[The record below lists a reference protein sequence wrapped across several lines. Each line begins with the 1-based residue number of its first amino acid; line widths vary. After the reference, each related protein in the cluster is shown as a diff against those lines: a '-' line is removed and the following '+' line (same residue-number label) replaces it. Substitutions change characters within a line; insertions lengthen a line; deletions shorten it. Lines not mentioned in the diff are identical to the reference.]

1 MSDTPPPA
9 IPPSEPGATPPAAA
23 ASTPPVASTTTTTT
37 TTSPPSAPRSNGFG
51 LAALILGIV
60 AILGAAF
67 PIINIF
73 SAILAVI
80 GLILGIVG
88 LTRTGAPKGTSI
100 AGTII
105 SGVAIVIVIISSI
118 IVSLGLAVLDEAID
132 EPGPIEETVE
142 PLPVPDDETDI
153 PEGDPGSF
161 TNPVPLGVPVTFTI
175 NDVDTWVV
183 TVEQSVLDADDLVA
197 AADPANPVASEGS
210 QFALLDAQFEHVGE
224 GSATPAVDLAL
235 FFATE
240 PGVYYLESDTTVTVP
255 EPSWL
260 DIVDIQR
267 ASISGNA
274 VVLIPAGAV
283 GVWGVSPVGTD
294 LLIYFATE

>member
-1 MSDTPPPA
+1 MSDAPPPA
-9 IPPSEPGATPPAAA
+9 IPPSEPGAPGA
-23 ASTPPVASTTTTTT
+23 ASPVTSTTTAPT
-37 TTSPPSAPRSNGFG
+37 APRPNGLG
-51 LAALILGIV
+51 VAALILGIV

-73 SAILAVI
+73 SAVLAVI
-80 GLILGIVG
+80 GLILGIIG
-88 LTRTGAPKGTSI
+88 LTRKGAAKGTSI

-105 SGVAIVIVIISSI
+105 SAVAIIIVIISSI
-118 IVSLGLAVLDEAID
+118 IVSLGLAVLDEALD
-132 EPGPIEETVE
+132 EPGPIEETTE
-142 PLPVPDDETDI
+142 PLPAPDDETAI

-161 TNPVPLGVPVTFTI
+161 SNPVPLGVPVTFTI

-210 QFALLDAQFEHVGE
+210 QFALLNAQFEHVAE
-224 GSATPAVDLAL
+224 GTATPARDLAI

-267 ASISGNA
+267 ASIGGNA
-274 VVLIPAGAV
+274 VVLIPAGAS

-294 LLIYFATE
+294 LLIYFATQ

>member
-1 MSDTPPPA
+1 M
-9 IPPSEPGATPPAAA
+9 SEPSSAGSTPVEPSASATTPPAGVPAA
-23 ASTPPVASTTTTTT
+23 PA
-37 TTSPPSAPRSNGFG
+37 RGNGFG
-51 LAALILGIV
+51 VAALILGIV

-73 SAILAVI
+73 SAVLAVI
-80 GLILGIVG
+80 GLVLGIIG
-88 LTRTGAPKGTSI
+88 LTRKGAAKGTSI

-105 SGVAIVIVIISSI
+105 SAVAIIIVIISSI
-118 IVSLGLAVLDEAID
+118 IVSLGLAVLDEALD
-132 EPGPIEETVE
+132 EPGPIEETTE
-142 PLPVPDDETDI
+142 PLPAPDDETAI

-161 TNPVPLGVPVTFTI
+161 SNPVPLGVPVTFTI

-210 QFALLDAQFEHVGE
+210 QFALLNAQFEHVAD
-224 GSATPAVDLAL
+224 GSATPAQDLAI

-240 PGVYYLESDTTVTVP
+240 PGVYYLESNTTVTVP

-267 ASISGNA
+267 ASIGGNA
-274 VVLIPAGAV
+274 VVLIPAGAT

-294 LLIYFATE
+294 LLIYFATQ

>member
-1 MSDTPPPA
+1 MSESSSPSSAPVEPPA
-9 IPPSEPGATPPAAA
+9 SAAA
-23 ASTPPVASTTTTTT
+23 PT
-37 TTSPPSAPRSNGFG
+37 APARGNGFG
-51 LAALILGIV
+51 VAALILGIV

-73 SAILAVI
+73 SAVLAVI
-80 GLILGIVG
+80 GLILGIIG
-88 LTRTGAPKGTSI
+88 LTRTGASKGTSI

-105 SGVAIVIVIISSI
+105 NAVAIIIVIISSI
-118 IVSLGLAVLDEAID
+118 IVSLGLAVLDEALD

-175 NDVDTWVV
+175 DGVDTWVV
-183 TVEQSVLDADDLVA
+183 TVEQSVLDAGDLVA

-210 QFALLDAQFEHVGE
+210 QFALMDAQFEHVGE
-224 GSATPAVDLAL
+224 GAATPARDLAI

-240 PGVYYLESDTTVTVP
+240 PGVYYLEADTTVTVP

-274 VVLIPAGAV
+274 VVLIPAGAT

-294 LLIYFATE
+294 LLIYFATQ

>member
-1 MSDTPPPA
+1 M
-9 IPPSEPGATPPAAA
+9 SEPSSAGSTPVEPSASATTPPAGAPAA
-23 ASTPPVASTTTTTT
+23 PA
-37 TTSPPSAPRSNGFG
+37 RGNGFG
-51 LAALILGIV
+51 VAALILGIV
-60 AILGAAF
+60 AILGAPF

-73 SAILAVI
+73 SAVLAVI
-80 GLILGIVG
+80 GLILGIIG
-88 LTRTGAPKGTSI
+88 LTRKGAAKGTSI

-105 SGVAIVIVIISSI
+105 SAVAIIIVIISSI
-118 IVSLGLAVLDEAID
+118 IVSVGLAVLDEALD
-132 EPGPIEETVE
+132 EPGPIEETTQ
-142 PLPVPDDETDI
+142 PLPVPDDENAI

-161 TNPVPLGVPVTFTI
+161 SNPVPLGVPVTFTI

-183 TVEQSVLDADDLVA
+183 TVEQSVLNAGDLVA

-210 QFALLDAQFEHVGE
+210 QFALLNAQFEHVADGA
-224 GSATPAVDLAL
+224 ATPARDLAI

-240 PGVYYLESDTTVTVP
+240 PGVYYLESNTTVTVP

-267 ASISGNA
+267 ASIGGNA
-274 VVLIPAGAV
+274 VVLIPAGAT

-294 LLIYFATE
+294 LLIYFAAQ